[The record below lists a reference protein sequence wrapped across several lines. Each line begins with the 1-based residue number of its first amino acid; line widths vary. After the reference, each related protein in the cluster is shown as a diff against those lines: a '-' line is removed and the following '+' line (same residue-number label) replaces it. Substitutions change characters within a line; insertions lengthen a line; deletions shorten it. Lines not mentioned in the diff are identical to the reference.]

1 MDKVIVT
8 GLLIISAVIAAS
20 IVVVTLAPTISI
32 GSASVSDASL
42 QESER
47 IRTNLHILSA
57 QVQDDGLSID
67 AWLKNTGDV
76 PIAPVSNID
85 LILRRDGAGGLYLL
99 HGGVG
104 GNRWSIV
111 PGTINVLNRGETLRL
126 SCLLYT
132 S

>member
-20 IVVVTLAPTISI
+20 IVVITLAPTISI

-76 PIAPVSNID
+76 SIDPVSNID
-85 LILRRDGAGGLYLL
+85 LILRRDGAGGLYMSLI
-99 HGGVG
+99 H
-104 GNRWSIV
+104 I
-111 PGTINVLNRGETLRL
+111 
-126 SCLLYT
+126 
-132 S
+132 